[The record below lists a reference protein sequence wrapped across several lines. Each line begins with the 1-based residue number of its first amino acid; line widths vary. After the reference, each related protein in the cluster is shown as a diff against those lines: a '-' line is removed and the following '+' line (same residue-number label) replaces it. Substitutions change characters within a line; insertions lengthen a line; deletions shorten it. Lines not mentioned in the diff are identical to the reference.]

1 MSADA
6 LWHPAAAVSPKHR
19 RPSLPPKTKQGRA
32 MQSVDISVD
41 QSDLVDTL
49 SSMRVWLD
57 HRKATARG
65 FRSARD
71 AAGTVVLSAE
81 FDDEKDAAAFR
92 KRFASA

>member
-1 MSADA
+1 
-6 LWHPAAAVSPKHR
+6 
-19 RPSLPPKTKQGRA
+19 
-32 MQSVDISVD
+32 
-41 QSDLVDTL
+41 
-49 SSMRVWLD
+49 MRVWLD